1 MPNNMDLKTCLTDV
15 DKHIVDVGKSSE
27 LRTKME
33 HSFLKAEKLKE
44 Y

>member
-33 HSFLKAEKLKE
+33 KSFLKAEKLKK